1 MASPFKF
8 FRKHQTEL
16 LVVIGLL
23 TMVAF
28 IILPSILQQ
37 LEVIGRSRTTAN
49 VVETKKYGA
58 LSTFDVQRLKE
69 RQHVLMG
76 FFNRLVQAYQG
87 KLNELYQNRDQ
98 DKMTELYKVY
108 MNSMKA
114 QQLAAQ
120 VGDSAD
126 QTVVLMWLLENKARE
141 MGLTINDSMI
151 SSFISENTDGLD
163 ESTINLL
170 IYGDETQKNA
180 SAENSLFNAL
190 NGYLLREKVVEVLG
204 ASWSVSTT
212 GEKLDSFCRM
222 NQRANV
228 EFFPVKV
235 EDFIEK
241 VADPSDAEVI
251 SFFDKYKDKDANITS
266 SEPGLR
272 QPQKIA
278 LEYCFGSYAQFMD
291 PTSITDEQVQKNYEE
306 NKENYV
312 IEKKDDEKQ
321 ENKLGEMPNI
331 GLTDPNAKQYRP
343 LDDTLKEEIRQ
354 SLARVAA
361 MEKLRNA
368 VGVVQKSMNDYSVA
382 KDTYEMKF
390 TESDRKREDVQKQ
403 APAKVD
409 FTTLAKD
416 NKLEYVST
424 GLMTQHTFMD
434 SPLAELRL
442 EDVAGSVDAA
452 SEFFGKTPLL
462 QSKVFTDSEG
472 KLYVIWKS
480 EDVEEHTPTLDEE
493 GVKQQTV
500 DQIKYREARK
510 LAAEEAKKLAD
521 KAVKEQ
527 LPLKSCLGDAA
538 FVPPQFTWMT
548 FGPVI
553 NPNMQRRVYLSPIEG
568 VQDAGFDFMKTL
580 FQMKDGEISS
590 IVNSSES
597 VYYVVRMIEL
607 TPTEQLYAR
616 FLVTPDYEYAQAR
629 TPDGQYFYS
638 DLREK
643 LEKDAGLKWVV
654 RPKNEVDFD

>member
-28 IILPSILQQ
+28 IILPSVLQQ
-37 LEVIGRSRTTAN
+37 LEVIGRSRTSSN
-49 VVETKKYGA
+49 VVETQKYGA

-69 RQHVLMG
+69 RQHVLMS
-76 FFNRLVQAYQG
+76 FFNRLVQAYQF
-87 KLNELYQNRDQ
+87 KLNEMYQTRDQ
-98 DKMTELYKVY
+98 DKMTELYKTY

-141 MGLTINDSMI
+141 MGLSINDS
-151 SSFISENTDGLD
+151 FISAFITENTEGLD
-163 ESTINLL
+163 DSTVNQL
-170 IYGDETQKNA
+170 IYGDDTQKNA
-180 SAENSLFNAL
+180 SSENMLFNAL
-190 NGYLLREKVVEVLG
+190 NGYLLREKLVEVLG
-204 ASWSVSTT
+204 ASWNVSTI
-212 GEKLDSFCRM
+212 GERLDSFCRM

-235 EDFIEK
+235 EDFVGK
-241 VADPSDAEVI
+241 VSEPSEAEI
-251 SFFDKYKDKDANITS
+251 KKFFEEYKDKDAVLNS
-266 SEPGLR
+266 AEPGLR

-278 LEYCFGSYAQFMD
+278 LEYCFGSYAKFMD
-291 PTSITDEQVQKNYEE
+291 AAAITDEDVQKNYDE

-312 IEKKDDEKQ
+312 IEKKDEKQ

-331 GLTDPNAKQYRP
+331 GMTDPNAKQYRP

-368 VGVVQKSMNDYSVA
+368 VGVIQKAMNDYSIA
-382 KDTYEMKF
+382 KDMYEMSADNGKNA
-390 TESDRKREDVQKQ
+390 T
-403 APAKVD
+403 APDKLDLAA
-409 FTTLAKD
+409 LAKD
-416 NKLEYVST
+416 NKLEFAST
-424 GLMTQHTFMD
+424 GLMTSQTFAET
-434 SPLAELRL
+434 PLAQLRL
-442 EDVAGSVDAA
+442 EDVAATVDAG

-462 QSKVFTDSEG
+462 QSKVFSNPEG
-472 KLYVIWKS
+472 ELFVVWKS
-480 EDVEEHTPTLDEE
+480 EDVAEHTPTFEE
-493 GVKQQTV
+493 DGIQQQAI

-510 LAAEEAKKLAD
+510 LAEAEAKQLAD
-521 KAVKEQ
+521 KAIKEQ

-548 FGPVI
+548 FGPVV
-553 NPNMQRRVYLSPIEG
+553 NPNMQRRIYLSPIEG
-568 VQDAGFDFMKTL
+568 VQDGGFNFMSAL
-580 FQMKDGEISS
+580 FEMKAGEIKS
-590 IVNSSES
+590 IANSSES

-616 FLVTPDYEYAQAR
+616 FCVTPEYEYAQAR

-643 LEKDAGLKWVV
+643 LEKEAGLKWVV
-654 RPKNEVDFD
+654 QPNREVEMD

>member
-28 IILPSILQQ
+28 IILPSVLQQ
-37 LEVIGRSRTTAN
+37 LEVIGRARTTSN

-58 LSTFDVQRLKE
+58 LSTYDVQRLKE
-69 RQHVLMG
+69 RQRVLMS
-76 FFNRLVQAYQG
+76 FFNRLAQAYQL
-87 KLNELYQNRDQ
+87 KLNEMYQTRDQ
-98 DKMTELYKVY
+98 DKMTELYKTY
-108 MNSMKA
+108 MNSMKV
-114 QQLAAQ
+114 QQLLAQ
-120 VGDSAD
+120 VGDSSD

-141 MGLTINDSMI
+141 MGISINDSYI
-151 SSFISENTDGLD
+151 SAFISENTEGLD
-163 ESTINLL
+163 DKVVNQLVC
-170 IYGDETQKNA
+170 GDETQQNN
-180 SAENSLFNAL
+180 SAEDALFNAL
-190 NGYLLREKVVEVLG
+190 NGYLLREKLVEVLG
-204 ASWSVSTT
+204 ASWNASTT
-212 GEKLDSFCRM
+212 GERLDSFCRM

-228 EFFPVKV
+228 ELFPVKV
-235 EDFIEK
+235 EEFVGK
-241 VADPSDAEVI
+241 VSDPSDAEVNA
-251 SFFDKYKDKDANITS
+251 FFEEYKDKDAVISS

-278 LEYCFGSYAQFMD
+278 LEYCFGSFAKFMD
-291 PTSITDEQVQKNYEE
+291 ASAISDADVEKNYNE

-312 IEKKDDEKQ
+312 IEKKDEKK

-368 VGVVQKSMNDYSVA
+368 IGVIQKAMNEYSSA
-382 KDTYEMKF
+382 KDLYEMKA
-390 TESDRKREDVQKQ
+390 EKDKNAVQPEKLDL
-403 APAKVD
+403 AS
-409 FTTLAKD
+409 LAKENNLD
-416 NKLEYVST
+416 FAST
-424 GLMTQHTFMD
+424 GLMTFQSFSDT
-434 SPLAELRL
+434 PLAQLRL
-442 EDVAGSVDAA
+442 EDVAATVDAG

-462 QSKVFTDSEG
+462 QSKVFSNPDGE
-472 KLYVIWKS
+472 LFVMWKS
-480 EDVEEHTPTLDEE
+480 EDVAEHTPSLEE
-493 GVKQQTV
+493 DGIRQQAI

-510 LAAEEAKKLAD
+510 LAEVEAKKLAD
-521 KAVKEQ
+521 KAIKEQ

-538 FVPPQFTWMT
+538 FVPPQFTWMM
-548 FGPVI
+548 FAPVV
-553 NPNMQRRVYLSPIEG
+553 NPNMQRRIYLSPIEG
-568 VQDAGFDFMKTL
+568 VQDAGFEFMSSL
-580 FQMKDGEISS
+580 FQMKAGEIKP

-616 FLVTPDYEYAQAR
+616 FCVTPEYEYAQAR

-643 LEKDAGLKWVV
+643 LEKEAGLKWVV
-654 RPKNEVDFD
+654 RPNEETIYD

>member
-28 IILPSILQQ
+28 IILPSVLQQ
-37 LEVIGRSRTTAN
+37 LEVIGRARTTSN
-49 VVETKKYGA
+49 VVETQKYGA
-58 LSTFDVQRLKE
+58 LSTYDVQRLKD
-69 RQHVLMG
+69 RQRVLMG
-76 FFNRLVQAYQG
+76 FFNRLYQAYQL
-87 KLNELYQNRDQ
+87 KLTEMYQTRDQ
-98 DKMTELYKVY
+98 DKMTELYKTY

-114 QQLAAQ
+114 RQMLEQ
-120 VGDSAD
+120 VGDSSD

-141 MGLTINDSMI
+141 MGISINDSYI
-151 SSFISENTDGLD
+151 SSFISESTEGLED
-163 ESTINLL
+163 KVVNQLV
-170 IYGDETQKNA
+170 YGEETQQNN
-180 SAENSLFNAL
+180 SAEDALFNAL
-190 NGYLLREKVVEVLG
+190 NGYLLREKLVEVLG
-204 ASWSVSTT
+204 ASWNASTT
-212 GEKLDSFCRM
+212 GERLDSFCRM
-222 NQRANV
+222 NQRASV

-235 EDFIEK
+235 EDFVGE
-241 VADPSDAEVI
+241 VNDPSDAEVKA
-251 SFFDKYKDKDANITS
+251 FFEQYKDKDAEIAS

-278 LEYCFGSYAQFMD
+278 LEYCFGSYAKFMD
-291 PTSITDEQVQKNYEE
+291 AAAITDEDVQKNYDE

-312 IEKKDDEKQ
+312 IEKDEKQ

-368 VGVVQKSMNDYSVA
+368 IGVIQKAMSDYSIA
-382 KDTYEMKF
+382 KDMYEMKA
-390 TESDRKREDVQKQ
+390 EKDKNAAQPDKLDL
-403 APAKVD
+403 AA
-409 FTTLAKD
+409 LAKD
-416 NKLEYVST
+416 NNLEFVSS
-424 GLMTQHTFMD
+424 GLMTYQAFSET
-434 SPLAELRL
+434 PLAQLRL
-442 EDVAGSVDAA
+442 EDVAATVDAG

-462 QSKVFTDSEG
+462 QSKVFSNPDGE
-472 KLYVIWKS
+472 LFVVWKS
-480 EDVEEHTPTLDEE
+480 EDVAEHTPTFEE
-493 GVKQQTV
+493 DGIKQQAI
-500 DQIKYREARK
+500 DQMKYREARK
-510 LAAEEAKKLAD
+510 LAEAEAKKLVD
-521 KAVKEQ
+521 KAIKEE

-553 NPNMQRRVYLSPIEG
+553 NPNMQRRIYLSPIEG
-568 VQDAGFDFMKTL
+568 VQDGGFDFMSEL
-580 FQMKDGEISS
+580 FQMKSGEIKS
-590 IVNSSES
+590 IVNASES
-597 VYYVVRMIEL
+597 VYYVTRMIEL

-616 FLVTPDYEYAQAR
+616 FCVTPEYEYAQAR

-643 LEKDAGLKWVV
+643 LEKEAGLKWVV
-654 RPKNEVDFD
+654 RPNQEDAERD